1 MKKAIQALLRRI
13 FGPLFFAATLVVA
26 TALACAP
33 PPAAPT
39 IVNVNVTNVTTVTL
53 NLAGGG
59 IPSSVPGCPAISKI
73 RVGYP
78 DVLPR
83 NQKANLSATPLDSEG
98 KPRKAECDDDAGIT
112 WTFSP
117 TQLVTIADRNAF
129 DTTITAGSTAGPGT
143 LTVDIGAG
151 GSNKGVTNSF
161 QVTVS

>member
-1 MKKAIQALLRRI
+1 MKKLIQALLRKV
-13 FGPLFFAATLVVA
+13 FGPLFFVSLLGVLVP
-26 TALACAP
+26 ACAP
-33 PPAAPT
+33 APAAPT

-59 IPSSVPGCPAISKI
+59 IPSNVPGCPAISKV

-78 DVLPR
+78 DTLPR
-83 NQKANLSATPLDSEG
+83 GQKANLSATPLDSDG
-98 KPRKAECDDDAGIT
+98 KKREPKCDDDAGIT

-117 TQLVTIADRNAF
+117 TQLVTIADRNAY

-143 LTVDIGAG
+143 LTVDIGTN
-151 GSNKGVTNSF
+151 GSNKGATNSF